1 MQIFTRFLLSLLIWS
16 AIGLAH
22 SAASDVRNDAI
33 PGEIIVRFQ
42 PSAEVEDVLEDLGAR
57 FGTPLVVK
65 QTLSKRLRIEL
76 LGFDPARLP
85 AAALFEALK
94 RRPEVH
100 SLQWNY
106 PIEFRETPNDPLFD
120 RQWDLARIGLPT
132 VWQETTGGLSARG
145 DTIVIAI
152 LDSGFDVNHEDLL
165 ENIWYNRF
173 EIPGD
178 GIDNDNNGYID
189 DVQGWNFAANSA
201 THTRGAHGTSV
212 AGICGARGNNGIGV
226 TGVNMEVRLMLFT
239 MLSVGNAIAAYD
251 YVVEQRSRYN
261 ATNGA
266 QGSFVVV
273 TNASWG
279 QSRVFCTQQPVWAA
293 MLDELGETG
302 ILTAAAVSNE
312 NFDVEILGD
321 MPATC
326 PTDFLI
332 SVLNTNQEDRKH
344 QGSAFGSTS
353 VDLGAPGHGTF
364 TVLLQNEYGEFGGT
378 SAATPH
384 VSGAIALLYSLPCL
398 DLATSA
404 ISRPAETALYMRS
417 VILNGVDPLSDLTNK
432 TVTGGRLNVRNS
444 MEIIR
449 ADCSTQPGPLALLK
463 MVPNPVSEQLII
475 TYEAPDYEPAYQI
488 RIFDALGRLV
498 LSRDVRPPRFG
509 EKTQQIDV
517 HSWPAGVYFI
527 TLAHGEQLLTQRFVV
542 AH

>member
-1 MQIFTRFLLSLLIWS
+1 MQIFTRLLLSVLLWG
-16 AIGLAH
+16 AVCQANAL
-22 SAASDVRNDAI
+22 ASDLQNDAI

-42 PSAEVEDVLEDLGAR
+42 PSATVEDVLEDLSTR
-57 FGTPLVVK
+57 FGTPLYIK

-76 LGFDPARLP
+76 LGFDPAQMP
-85 AAALFEALK
+85 ARPLFEALQQ
-94 RRPEVH
+94 RPEVH
-100 SLQWNY
+100 SLQWSY
-106 PIEFRETPNDPLFD
+106 PIEFRETPNDPLFNQ
-120 RQWDLARIGLPT
+120 QWDLERIGLPT

-152 LDSGFDVNHEDLL
+152 LDSGFDVEHEDLR
-165 ENIWYNRF
+165 ENIWFNRF
-173 EIPGD
+173 ETPGD
-178 GIDNDNNGYID
+178 GIDNDNNGFTD

-201 THTRGAHGTSV
+201 THTLGAHGTSV
-212 AGICGARGNNGIGV
+212 AGICGARGNNGVGV
-226 TGVNMEVRLMLFT
+226 SGVNMQVRLMLFT
-239 MLSVGNAIAAYD
+239 MLSVSNAIAAYD
-251 YVVEQRSRYN
+251 YVVEQRRRYN
-261 ATNGA
+261 ESNGE

-279 QSRVFCTQQPVWAA
+279 QSRRFCEQQPVWAA
-293 MLDELGETG
+293 MLDELGEVG

-312 NFDVEILGD
+312 NFDVEVLGD
-321 MPATC
+321 MPANC
-326 PTDFLI
+326 PTEFLI
-332 SVLNTNQEDRKH
+332 TVLNTNEEDRKH

-353 VDLGAPGHGTF
+353 VDLGAPGQGTF
-364 TVLLQNEYGEFGGT
+364 TILLQNEYGEFGGT

-398 DLATSA
+398 DLAASA
-404 ISRPAETALYMRS
+404 ISRPRETALYLRN

-432 TVTGGRLNVRNS
+432 TATGGRLNVRNS

-463 MVPNPVSEQLII
+463 MVPNPVSDQLVI
-475 TYEAPDYEPAYQI
+475 TYEAPDYEPVYQI

-498 LSRDVRPPRFG
+498 LNRSVRPPRFG

-527 TLAHGEQLLTQRFVV
+527 SLTHGEELITQRFVV

>member
-1 MQIFTRFLLSLLIWS
+1 MQIFTRFLLSLLLWGIVGLGS
-16 AIGLAH
+16 AG
-22 SAASDVRNDAI
+22 ASGVRNDAI

-42 PSAEVEDVLEDLGAR
+42 PSAAAEDVLEDLGAR
-57 FGTPLVVK
+57 FGITLYIK
-65 QTLSKRLRIEL
+65 QTLSKRLRIEI
-76 LGFDPARLP
+76 LGFDPARVSTS
-85 AAALFEALK
+85 ALFEALQ
-94 RRPEVH
+94 RHPEVH

-106 PIEFRETPNDPLFD
+106 PIEFREIPNDPLFD
-120 RQWDLARIGLPT
+120 RQWDMERIGLPT

-145 DTIVIAI
+145 DTIVVAI
-152 LDSGFDVNHEDLL
+152 LDSGFDVEHEDLR

-173 EIPGD
+173 ETPGD
-178 GIDNDNNGYID
+178 GIDNDNNGFID

-201 THTRGAHGTSV
+201 MHTRSAHGTSV

-226 TGVNMEVRLMLFT
+226 TGVNMQVRLMLFT
-239 MLSVGNAIAAYD
+239 MLSVSNAIAAYD

-261 ATNGA
+261 ASNGT

-293 MLDELGETG
+293 MLDELGEVG
-302 ILTAAAVSNE
+302 ILTAAAVSND
-312 NFDVEILGD
+312 NFDVEELGD

-326 PTDFLI
+326 PTEFLI
-332 SVLNTNQEDRKH
+332 SVLNTNEEDRKH
-344 QGSAFGSTS
+344 QGSAFGKTS
-353 VDLGAPGHGTF
+353 VDLGAPGQGSYTI
-364 TVLLQNEYGEFGGT
+364 LLQNEYGDFGGT
-378 SAATPH
+378 SASTPH

-398 DLATSA
+398 DLAVSA
-404 ISRPAETALYMRS
+404 ISRPAETALYLRDA
-417 VILNGVDPLSDLTNK
+417 ILNGVDPLSDLTNK
-432 TVTGGRLNVRNS
+432 TATGGRLNVRNS

-463 MVPNPVSEQLII
+463 LVPNPVSEQLVI

-498 LSRDVRPPRFG
+498 LNRAVRPPRFG

-517 HSWPAGVYFI
+517 QSWPAGVYFI
-527 TLAHGEQLLTQRFVV
+527 TLTHGEQLITQRFVV

>member
-1 MQIFTRFLLSLLIWS
+1 MQIFTRLLLSVLLWG
-16 AIGLAH
+16 AVCQANALAFN
-22 SAASDVRNDAI
+22 VQNDAI

-42 PSAEVEDVLEDLGAR
+42 PSAVVEDMLEDLSAR
-57 FGTPLVVK
+57 FSTPLYLK

-76 LGFDPARLP
+76 LGFDPTLMP
-85 AAALFEALK
+85 AATLFEALQ

-100 SLQWNY
+100 SLQWSY
-106 PIEFRETPNDPLFD
+106 PIEFRETPNDPFFNQ
-120 RQWDLARIGLPT
+120 QWDLERIGLPT
-132 VWQETTGGLSARG
+132 VWGETTGGLSERG
-145 DTIVIAI
+145 DTIVVAI
-152 LDSGFDVNHEDLL
+152 LDSGFDVEHEDLR
-165 ENIWYNRF
+165 ENIWFNRF

-178 GIDNDNNGYID
+178 GIDNDNNGFTD

-201 THTRGAHGTSV
+201 AHIRGAHGTSV
-212 AGICGARGNNGIGV
+212 AGIVGARGNNGIGV
-226 TGVNMEVRLMLFT
+226 SGVNMQVRLMLFT
-239 MLSVGNAIAAYD
+239 MLSVSNAIAAYD
-251 YVVEQRSRYN
+251 YVVEQRRRYN
-261 ATNGA
+261 ESNGA

-279 QSRVFCTQQPVWAA
+279 QRRVFCTQQPVWAA
-293 MLDELGETG
+293 MLDELGEVG
-302 ILTAAAVSNE
+302 VLTAAAVANE
-312 NFDVEILGD
+312 NFDVEVLGD

-326 PTDFLI
+326 TTDFLI

-353 VDLGAPGHGTF
+353 VDLGAPGQGTY
-364 TVLLQNEYGEFGGT
+364 TILLQNQYGEFGGT

-398 DLATSA
+398 DLAISA
-404 ISRPAETALYMRS
+404 ISRPRETALYMRN

-432 TVTGGRLNVRNS
+432 TATGGRLNVRNS

-463 MVPNPVSEQLII
+463 MVPNPVSDQLVI
-475 TYEAPDYEPAYQI
+475 TYEAPDYEPVYQI

-498 LSRDVRPPRFG
+498 LNRAVRPPRFG

-527 TLAHGEQLLTQRFVV
+527 SLTHGEELITQRFVV

>member
-189 DVQGWNFAANSA
+189 DVQGWNFAANSPI
-201 THTRGAHGTSV
+201 HTDTAHGTAVS
-212 AGICGARGNNGIGV
+212 GICGARGNNGIGV
-226 TGVNMEVRLMLFT
+226 TGVNMQVRLMLLT
-239 MLSVGNAIAAYD
+239 MSSLPNAIIAYD
-251 YVVEQRSRYN
+251 YVVEQRRRYN
-261 ATNGA
+261 ESNGA
-266 QGSFVVV
+266 EGSFIVV

-279 QSRVFCTQQPVWAA
+279 QSRRFCEQQPVWAA
-293 MLDELGETG
+293 MLDELGEVG
-302 ILTAAAVSNE
+302 ILTVAAVTNSNE
-312 NFDVEILGD
+312 DVDEVGD
-321 MPATC
+321 MPANC
-326 PTDFLI
+326 PTEFLI
-332 SVLNTNQEDRKH
+332 SVLNTTQEDRKH
-344 QGSAFGSTS
+344 QGSGFGRIS
-353 VDLGAPGHGTF
+353 VDLGAPGHGSYTS
-364 TVLLQNEYGEFGGT
+364 LWRNEYGEFGGT
-378 SAATPH
+378 SAAAPH
-384 VSGAIALLYSLPCL
+384 VSGAVALLYSLPCM

-417 VILNGVDPLSDLTNK
+417 VILNGVDPLSDLANK